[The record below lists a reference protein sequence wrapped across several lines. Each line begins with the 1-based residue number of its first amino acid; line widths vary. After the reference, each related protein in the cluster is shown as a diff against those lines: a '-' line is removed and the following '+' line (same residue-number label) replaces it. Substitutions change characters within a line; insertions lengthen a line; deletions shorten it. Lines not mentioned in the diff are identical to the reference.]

1 MPPPHPRRSR
11 KSPEPT
17 SERLL
22 EAATAEFNEHGFGG
36 TDTNRIARRAGF
48 APQTFYRWFE
58 DKLDVFIKIY
68 DRWRRDEL
76 ATLSRLLAE
85 NASDARLAQAVI
97 AHHKAYVIFRRSL
110 RLLSVE
116 NAAVRVA
123 RAESRLSQIAFIR
136 KMNANP
142 GRDDASLAVVLFQ
155 TERLADA
162 VAEGEFQDMGLD
174 KRAGERALTRLI
186 RDLRRAEEEGR

>member
-1 MPPPHPRRSR
+1 MPTRPRRSR
-11 KSPEPT
+11 RSPEPT
-17 SERLL
+17 SERIL

-76 ATLSRLLAE
+76 ATLSRLLGE

-110 RLLSVE
+110 RQLSVE
-116 NAAVRVA
+116 NAAVRAA

-142 GRDDASLAVVLFQ
+142 GRDDSSLAVALFQ

-162 VAEGEFQDMGLD
+162 VAEGEFRDMGLD

-186 RDLRRAEEEGR
+186 HDLRRAGEGEG

>member
-1 MPPPHPRRSR
+1 MPTRPRRSR
-11 KSPEPT
+11 RPPEST

-110 RLLSVE
+110 RQLSVE
-116 NAAVRVA
+116 NAAVRAA

-136 KMNANP
+136 KVNANP

-174 KRAGERALTRLI
+174 KRVGERALTRLI